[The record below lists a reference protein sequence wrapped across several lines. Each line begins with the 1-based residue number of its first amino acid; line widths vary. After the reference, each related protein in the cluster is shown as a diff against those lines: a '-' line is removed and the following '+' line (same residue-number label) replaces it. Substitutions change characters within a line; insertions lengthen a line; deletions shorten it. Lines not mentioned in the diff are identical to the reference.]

1 MFHKKL
7 LVITYKALIER
18 RDQIKAFFINCNKGF
33 FQILKEKNV
42 KGVECEGQSNI
53 DFDID
58 IVLYYNIV

>member
-33 FQILKEKNV
+33 RSWKKKNV
-42 KGVECEGQSNI
+42 KEVESEGQSNI

-58 IVLYYNIV
+58 IVVYYYIV

>member
-7 LVITYKALIER
+7 LVITYKELIER
-18 RDQIKAFFINCNKGF
+18 RAQIKAFFINCNKGF
-33 FQILKEKNV
+33 LDLARKNV
-42 KGVECEGQSNI
+42 KEVECEGQSNI

>member
-33 FQILKEKNV
+33 LDLEGKNV